1 MKLSLKFLQRKQ
13 ACSSGLKWYNEHGQP
28 DTVEACVA
36 ALIADA
42 NEPKNLNYASWLLSQ
57 TLSEPDCRR
66 YAIFAARQVIGIY
79 EKQYP
84 EDARP
89 RKSIEAA
96 EAYLEGKISR
106 EELAAAMAAAGAAE
120 AAAGAWDARVAGDA
134 AWAARDAADRE
145 MLLKI
150 VNYGATLIS
159 KGDL

>member
-1 MKLSLKFLQRKQ
+1 MKLSLEFLQRKQ
-13 ACSSGLKWYNEHGQP
+13 ACSGGLKWYDEHGQP

-96 EAYLEGKISR
+96 EAYLEGKLSK
-106 EELAAAMAAAGAAE
+106 EDLCA
-120 AAAGAWDARVAGDA
+120 ARVAAWAAMDAAMDA
-134 AWAARDAADRE
+134 AWAARDAARDAACDAQKKLFIRHFCTE
-145 MLLKI
+145 DEK
-150 VNYGATLIS
+150 
-159 KGDL
+159 